1 MVGTTTRE
9 GRAER
14 WRFFNVVAA
23 VVLALSTVQF
33 VAIADATAQ
42 VAKVP
47 AKKTFKAPAKATKQA
62 PAESQEADDL
72 NAKWLAEHNAAQAA
86 ASAVCLPAPLRPLPG
101 VTPGPTVAA
110 PSPPLAGE
118 EDKYLP
124 GATINRPVAS
134 GLHAVVPG
142 SVALVKA
149 SSTAAFNTIPGG
161 SSLANFKE
169 VAQAFSGFGPAGAKV
184 EMVKGQTTDGT
195 TRLLFASIGDG
206 KNKQSYWWYAPS
218 DQPEGWFDDKGS
230 RLGGTVLAE
239 PKPDSR
245 ISSPFGNRRYYG
257 RSTSTA
263 FHNGI
268 DFEGKVGEPIHAAA
282 DGVVNHANWYYNYG
296 RTVKISHADNFET
309 LYAHMS
315 RIEPGMAPGTAVHKG
330 DIIGYVG
337 STGRSTG
344 PHLHFSTIV
353 NGQFVDPEQFLSADG
368 NGQLDGQSLV
378 SFRQWQQDIRTASAQ
393 AKKPASAS
401 TAIPKGLH
409 GAEENQQQPSWSTNP
424 FGPKSATSGNL

>member
-1 MVGTTTRE
+1 MVCTTTRE

-42 VAKVP
+42 VTKVP
-47 AKKTFKAPAKATKQA
+47 AKKISKAIPKAAAKQA
-62 PAESQEADDL
+62 PADSQEADQL
-72 NAKWLAEHNAAQAA
+72 NAKWLADHNSAEAAAAQTAHTTPTPAPATAA
-86 ASAVCLPAPLRPLPG
+86 ASTAP
-101 VTPGPTVAA
+101 V
-110 PSPPLAGE
+110 AGE

-124 GATINRPVAS
+124 GGVSPSLPVAS
-134 GLHAVVPG
+134 GLHAVIPG

-149 SSTAAFNTIPGG
+149 TSTAAFSSIPGG
-161 SSLANFKE
+161 SSLASYKE
-169 VAQAFSGFGPAGAKV
+169 VAQAFSGFAPAGPKV
-184 EMVKGQTTDGT
+184 EMIKGQTTDGT

-206 KNKQSYWWYAPS
+206 KAKLSYWWYAPS
-218 DQPEGWFDDKGS
+218 DQPEGWYDDKGA

-257 RSTSTA
+257 RATSTA

-315 RIEPGMAPGTAVHKG
+315 RIAPGMTPGTAVHKG

-353 NGQFVDPEQFLSADG
+353 NGQFVDPAQYLSADG
-368 NGQLDGQSLV
+368 NGQLDAQSLV
-378 SFRQWQQDIRTASAQ
+378 SFRQWQQEIRTAASQ

-401 TAIPKGLH
+401 TAVPSGLH
-409 GAEENQQQPSWSTNP
+409 GGVEQQTPPSWSTNP
-424 FGPKSATSGNL
+424 FGPKTATSSLGQL